1 MKANEGVK
9 SFFEARTRGRFGIL
23 TLVVKPRLMAIQRGD
38 SIIGAEPKPGADEAW
53 VGQGLD
59 AFVIEK
65 EGSSIVASAEVGW
78 CVGVAGSVV
87 R

>member
-1 MKANEGVK
+1 
-9 SFFEARTRGRFGIL
+9 
-23 TLVVKPRLMAIQRGD
+23 MAIQRGD
-38 SIIGAEPKPGADEAW
+38 GMIGTELKPGADAAW

-65 EGSSIVASAEVGW
+65 EGSSIVALAEVGW